1 MTMPDD
7 PQLDSALGAISDP
20 TRRALFEIVMA
31 EPGVTTSELAERTP
45 AMTRWG
51 VIKHLAVLRDAGLIQ
66 TMATGRLKR
75 HYAEP
80 AALGVVRAW
89 LSRV

>member
-1 MTMPDD
+1 MMSLGTSS
-7 PQLDSALGAISDP
+7 LDAVLGAIADP
-20 TRRALFEIVMA
+20 TRRALLETVLA
-31 EPGVTTSELAERTP
+31 EPGITTSGLAERTP

-51 VIKHLAVLRDAGLIQ
+51 VIKHLAVLRGAGLIQ

-80 AALGVVRAW
+80 AALDVVRAW